1 MFKGHKNLVLYWYLK
16 MDCIFCKIIN
26 NEIKSQ
32 KVYEDDDVIAI
43 LDINPINKGHILV
56 IPKKHYETIF
66 DIDDEVLKKT
76 ITVVK
81 KIALALKKMGAE
93 GVNIVQNNGK
103 AAEQHVFHIH
113 FHVVPRYFNDGK
125 KIDTGNRIKYK
136 DDKEMQE
143 YAEKIRLFLF

>member
-1 MFKGHKNLVLYWYLK
+1 MFKGHKNLVLYWCLK

-32 KVYEDDDVIAI
+32 KVYEDNDVIAI

-113 FHVVPRYFNDGK
+113 FHVVPRYFNDGM
-125 KIDTGNRIKYK
+125 KIARGNRIKYK